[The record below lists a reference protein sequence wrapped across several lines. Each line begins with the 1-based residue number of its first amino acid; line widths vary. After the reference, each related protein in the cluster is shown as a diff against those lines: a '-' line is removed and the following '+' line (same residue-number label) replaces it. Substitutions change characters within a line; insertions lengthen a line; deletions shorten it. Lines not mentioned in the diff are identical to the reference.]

1 MALLSL
7 TFFYFLFFSFHHI
20 FYFLGWWIFGV
31 QAFVEGADLQ
41 RQWQTEGGERRDFAA
56 LWETEGRGEKE
67 NEQAEGGK
75 GMGRFLAKELFKI
88 SLEQKIKYEFRIIV
102 FVLKMEKWI

>member
-1 MALLSL
+1 MLICSGNGKQREE
-7 TFFYFLFFSFHHI
+7 S
-20 FYFLGWWIFGV
+20 
-31 QAFVEGADLQ
+31 EGILQ
-41 RQWQTEGGERRDFAA
+41 RFGKLREGKR
-56 LWETEGRGEKE
+56 E

-88 SLEQKIKYEFRIIV
+88 SLEQKIKQKTKYESRIIV